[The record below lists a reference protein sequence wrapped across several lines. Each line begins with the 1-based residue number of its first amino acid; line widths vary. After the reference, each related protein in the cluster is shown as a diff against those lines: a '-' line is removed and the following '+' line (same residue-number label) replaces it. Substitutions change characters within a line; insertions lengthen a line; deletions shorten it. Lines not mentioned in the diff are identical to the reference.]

1 MANLLVRG
9 VDDALVAALKERAG
23 AHGVSAE
30 AEHRQILFDA
40 LSLPSRRSLSEAL
53 ASIPDVGI
61 DADFER
67 IQDSGHTHVFD

>member
-9 VDDALVAALKERAG
+9 VDEALVAALKERAG

-40 LSLPSRRSLSEAL
+40 LSRPTRRSLAEAL

>member
-40 LSLPSRRSLSEAL
+40 LSRPSRRSLTEAL